1 MSIERVIQQVEN
13 ALDRLPYVET
23 HHDQVELAADRQQKR
38 LKYLEIREGT
48 LQEEK
53 SRMVALPS
61 SSYHYVNDRET
72 SSSLSEPSSLP
83 YFPSENYDPCSEYR
97 NKRKNQKV

>member
-23 HHDQVELAADRQQKR
+23 HHDQVKLAADRQQER
-38 LKYLEIREGT
+38 LKYLETREGT

-72 SSSLSEPSSLP
+72 SRSSSEPPSLR
-83 YFPSENYDPCSEYR
+83 YCHQRFMIQGVNI
-97 NKRKNQKV
+97 